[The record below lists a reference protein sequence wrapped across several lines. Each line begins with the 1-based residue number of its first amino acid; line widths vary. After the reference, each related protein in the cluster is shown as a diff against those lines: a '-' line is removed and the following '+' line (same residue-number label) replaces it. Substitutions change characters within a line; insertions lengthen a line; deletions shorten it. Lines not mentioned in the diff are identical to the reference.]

1 MRKILFG
8 VIITLVILFTF
19 KYCDDTKE
27 DKMELQESSVLIQ
40 QQVKNV
46 GKLIVTEGHFSE
58 VFNYKNSKEIFG
70 DYLTSEK
77 KALVVVNAEVTIG
90 YDLSKI
96 EYKID
101 ETSKTLQIIT
111 IPKEEIKIN
120 PDIEYYDVQSDFLN
134 PFEAEDYNN
143 IKETVKKSLMTKVE
157 NSSLKTNAENRL
169 ISELSKFYILT
180 SSLGWT
186 LEYNSNT
193 INSLEDLINQTFI
206 DNF

>member
-186 LEYNSNT
+186 LEYKSNP
-193 INSLEDLINQTFI
+193 INSLEDLNNQTFI